1 MNRSF
6 GDELDLE
13 GEEIKENERNQNVEE
28 DEDEDDGEFIL
39 DSTKGMRNMMQ

>member
-28 DEDEDDGEFIL
+28 DEDDGEFIL